1 MSTSFTRVRQ
11 IDPRDKRN
19 KFAKKETNDIIRE
32 IAEYCKEICIKLFKK
47 ILNMLKY
54 ICKYIISIFK
64 FSPEINL
71 KMDGRCSTPMF
82 SMTHK
87 VSSGVYK
94 LDELYEP
101 RDKVFNVY
109 RTMYDNIIRKF
120 QSRDF
125 YGCMAACNEYID
137 QLGCPAYLNH
147 IRATKNKNEL
157 DTLINMMN
165 DVVKYNSQSLMLA

>member
-19 KFAKKETNDIIRE
+19 KFARKETNDIIRE
-32 IAEYCKEICIKLFKK
+32 IGEYCKEICIKLFKK
-47 ILNMLKY
+47 IINMLKY
-54 ICKYIISIFK
+54 IYKYITSIFT
-64 FSPEINL
+64 FSPKITV
-71 KMDGRCSTPMF
+71 KMDERCSTPMF
-82 SMTHK
+82 SMAPK
-87 VSSGVYK
+87 VTSGVYK

-101 RDKVFNVY
+101 RDKVFNIY
-109 RTMYDNIIRKF
+109 RTMHDNIIRTF
-120 QSRDF
+120 QSRDY

-137 QLGCPAYLNH
+137 QLSCPAYLNH

-165 DVVKYNSQSLMLA
+165 DAIKYSSQSLMLV